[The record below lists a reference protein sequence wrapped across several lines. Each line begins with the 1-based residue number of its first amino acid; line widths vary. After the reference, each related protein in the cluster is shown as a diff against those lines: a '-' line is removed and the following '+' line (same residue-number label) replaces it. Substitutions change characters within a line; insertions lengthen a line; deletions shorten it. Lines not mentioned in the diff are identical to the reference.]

1 MGQST
6 YRGNYGL
13 PWVLPSVQQARRG
26 FNEKGLV
33 HEYLPILRLK
43 GLREGAARYC
53 TLREKGGAAD
63 ADAASDAVAARKVYI
78 PSTTWSNHRLLF
90 SSLGFTVGQFNYYN
104 NATRSL
110 NIDSY
115 LAALRSA
122 DHGSVVLLHACAH
135 NPTSLD
141 PYIEQWKQI
150 WDIIKERRLFP
161 IFDAA
166 YLGLNSGDYDKDAWA
181 IRGRLTEP
189 GEGVGRIILQPTP
202 FSQSVLESL
211 QRSEISNLPAFRA
224 KIAEAIMSDD
234 MLKNVWLED
243 LKTMSGRIA
252 EMRRAFSTG

>member
-1 MGQST
+1 
-6 YRGNYGL
+6 
-13 PWVLPSVQQARRG
+13 
-26 FNEKGLV
+26 
-33 HEYLPILRLK
+33 
-43 GLREGAARYC
+43 
-53 TLREKGGAAD
+53 LREKGGAAD

-181 IRGRLTEP
+181 IRYFVNEQKVECAVCLS
-189 GEGVGRIILQPTP
+189 
-202 FSQSVLESL
+202 F
-211 QRSEISNLPAFRA
+211 A
-224 KIAEAIMSDD
+224 KNIGLYGTDPLYPSSD
-234 MLKNVWLED
+234 
-243 LKTMSGRIA
+243 SC
-252 EMRRAFSTG
+252 